1 MFPHDINIIDRL
13 EKSERVRMLSD
24 PAEVEEK
31 REGEGSI
38 SPLFAEDGAA

>member
-1 MFPHDINIIDRL
+1 MFPYDINIIDRL
-13 EKSERVRMLSD
+13 EQSERVRTFLD

-38 SPLFAEDGAA
+38 SPLFAKDGVA